1 MSTGS
6 VIWTLAPCEYESAV
20 WANSWLPVY
29 TTTFRRLEDPTAS
42 RLEAF
47 WWHVMGSDRRFLSGK
62 ALAKMFEEIS
72 TGPSFA
78 PLRGPPNRFPNP
90 ASRLPLSC
98 RRAR

>member
-1 MSTGS
+1 MDSGPIGAGEHS
-6 VIWTLAPCEYESAV
+6 
-20 WANSWLPVY
+20 WANKSLPVY

-72 TGPSFA
+72 KGPSFT
-78 PLRGPPNRFPNP
+78 PLRGPSNRFHI
-90 ASRLPLSC
+90 SVS
-98 RRAR
+98 